1 MYCVHITGPAWTL
14 LLRMYLHSALAQDE
28 MSARRRP
35 CALLGPTVYT
45 TARLLV
51 QVRIG
56 TTSPNPAIGAET
68 GSASAL
74 AETEKAMESEA
85 LLCTITSTQLHNSQ
99 ICASATAT
107 CRLQMVHVAD
117 STLL

>member
-51 QVRIG
+51 QCTCTEVCRVPS
-56 TTSPNPAIGAET
+56 TSVTRVTLIMDVSPKMCKDT
-68 GSASAL
+68 RTL
-74 AETEKAMESEA
+74 FES
-85 LLCTITSTQLHNSQ
+85 
-99 ICASATAT
+99 
-107 CRLQMVHVAD
+107 
-117 STLL
+117 